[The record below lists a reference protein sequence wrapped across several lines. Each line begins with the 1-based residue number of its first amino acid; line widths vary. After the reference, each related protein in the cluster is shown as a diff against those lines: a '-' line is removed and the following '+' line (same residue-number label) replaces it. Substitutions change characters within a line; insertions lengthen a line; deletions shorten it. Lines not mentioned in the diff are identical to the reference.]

1 MRINVAG
8 TLESDT
14 LGKGVKAVLAI
25 DIPGYKELRLAYLVL
40 DYNGTL
46 ACDGELIDGV
56 AERLVRLSGSLE
68 IHVVT
73 ADTFGK
79 VESRMK
85 DLPCRVTVLPKESQ
99 DQGKLDYVKT
109 LGIESTVCMG
119 NGRNDRLML
128 REAAL
133 GIAVIE
139 GEGSAAAAM
148 AAADVVC
155 NGILPALDLL
165 GNPLRLTATL
175 RS

>member
-1 MRINVAG
+1 MLI
-8 TLESDT
+8 
-14 LGKGVKAVLAI
+14 I
-25 DIPGYKELRLAYLVL
+25 DIPGYEELCLAHLVL

-56 AERLVRLSGSLE
+56 AERLARLSESLE

-85 DLPCRVTVLPKESQ
+85 DLPCRITVLPKESQ
-99 DQGKLDYVKT
+99 DQGKLEYVKE
-109 LGIESTVCMG
+109 LGIEGVVCMG

-128 REAAL
+128 RDAAL
-133 GIAVIE
+133 GVAVIE
-139 GEGSAAAAM
+139 GEGSATAAII
-148 AAADVVC
+148 AADVVC
-155 NGILPALDLL
+155 NGILSALDLL
-165 GNPLRLTATL
+165 DNPLRLTATL